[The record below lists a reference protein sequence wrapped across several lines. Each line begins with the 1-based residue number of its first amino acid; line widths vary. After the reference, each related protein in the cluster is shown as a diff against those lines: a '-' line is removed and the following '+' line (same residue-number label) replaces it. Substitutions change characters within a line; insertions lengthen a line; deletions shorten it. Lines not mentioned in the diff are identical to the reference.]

1 MNRSNKLFARLSL
14 IVVALLAVGCG
25 SDIVSSAARAN
36 LASFITDVVSNGVNA
51 TINP

>member
-1 MNRSNKLFARLSL
+1 MNRSSKLFTRLSL
-14 IVVALLAVGCG
+14 IVVAMLAVGCNNN
-25 SDIVSSAARAN
+25 IVSNAARAN